1 MCAHQH
7 TPINF
12 PQLTFNLR
20 SKRRTEQIVHARE
33 IFLSHRDPKTPVGIV
48 TAATRA
54 IVIIEPAPF
63 ETIFTEMFLI
73 FGSAVMLHFDRDI

>member
-12 PQLTFNLR
+12 PQLTFNPR
-20 SKRRTEQIVHARE
+20 SKRRTKQIVDARE

-48 TAATRA
+48 TAANRA

-63 ETIFTEMFLI
+63 KTIFTEMFLI
-73 FGSAVMLHFDRDI
+73 FGSAGMLHFDRDI